1 MSCKVQK
8 SVCSDFVTYVKS
20 RIKFNTFNTFN
31 NVKKNFLMKMK
42 HSMMAICTVVAAG
55 MMTASLA
62 ACSSEDEC
70 EKNAAKVKEYL
81 AGNEWT
87 INSTRGTY
95 SYYKNHMV
103 YYEEGGDVTPGGFVI
118 EPNTAFGYWQMDG
131 DKLTTRFE
139 VGTPKSFNIKNL
151 LNETISGVHLQESN
165 KLTGSRVS
173 ISIDMR
179 PLIVGTFAGGGECK
193 MRCGNSL
200 NDISDE
206 TDHDVALRGTWYCV
220 IALTDMESGKK
231 EQRIGSMTFNEDGTM
246 HMVIEGYNDFTTT
259 YTTKNGKVTIQGYLF
274 KDHVAT
280 FYYTNHYSF
289 INLYNCENGY
299 LSSIWRKNRNEAW
312 Q

>member
-1 MSCKVQK
+1 M
-8 SVCSDFVTYVKS
+8 
-20 RIKFNTFNTFN
+20 
-31 NVKKNFLMKMK
+31 KKNFL
-42 HSMMAICTVVAAG
+42 SMMKRSMVAICTVVAAG
-55 MMTASLA
+55 MITASLA
-62 ACSSEDEC
+62 ACSSSEDES

-87 INSTRGTY
+87 INSTSGTY
-95 SYYKNHMV
+95 FYYKNHMV
-103 YYEEGGDVTPGGFVI
+103 YYEDGGGLTPDGYVI

-179 PLIVGTFAGGGECK
+179 PLIVGTFANGNECQ
-193 MRCGNSL
+193 MRCGKSM

-206 TDHDVALRGTWYCV
+206 TSHDAALRGTWYCV
-220 IALTDMESGKK
+220 VTITKDGKK
-231 EQRIGSMTFNEDGTM
+231 EQRMGSMTFNENGTM
-246 HMVIEGYNDFTTT
+246 HMVIEGEKDFTTT
-259 YTTKNGKVTIQGYLF
+259 YSTKNGKVTINGYLVEN
-274 KDHVAT
+274 HVAT
-280 FYYTNHYSF
+280 FYY
-289 INLYNCENGY
+289 INLYGSLIKLYSCENGY
-299 LSSIWRKNRNEAW
+299 LSSIWRKNRDEAY

>member
-1 MSCKVQK
+1 M
-8 SVCSDFVTYVKS
+8 
-20 RIKFNTFNTFN
+20 
-31 NVKKNFLMKMK
+31 KKNFLSMMK
-42 HSMMAICTVVAAG
+42 HSLMAIFSVVAMG
-55 MMTASLA
+55 MITASLA
-62 ACSSEDEC
+62 ACSSSEDES

-95 SYYKNHMV
+95 FYYKNHMV
-103 YYEEGGDVTPGGFVI
+103 YYEDGGDLTPGGYVI

-173 ISIDMR
+173 VSIDMR
-179 PLIVGTFAGGGECK
+179 PLIVGTFANGNECQ
-193 MRCGNSL
+193 MRCGNSM

-206 TDHDVALRGTWYCV
+206 TDHDAAIRGTWYCV
-220 IALTDMESGKK
+220 ITMTKDGKK
-231 EQRIGSMTFNEDGTM
+231 KESMGSMTFNEDGTL
-246 HMVIEGYNDFTTT
+246 HMVIEGEKDFTTT
-259 YTTKNGKVTIQGYLF
+259 YSTKNGKVTINGYLVEN
-274 KDHVAT
+274 HVAT
-280 FYYTNHYSF
+280 FYYTGHRTF
-289 INLYNCENGY
+289 IHLYNCENGY
-299 LSSIWRKNRNEAW
+299 LSSIWRKNRNEAY